1 MYISFGKN
9 WLLFFFIWIVSSQ
22 ATTAQIVRKTLDYAA
37 GVLADTASAE
47 KPRFIVYPTIAFSP
61 ETSWEFGASA
71 LLVYHAGR
79 DTTNRLSELNAF
91 TFITL
96 ERQYGFWVDHALYS
110 NRDDWFFLGR
120 LRYQRF
126 PLKYYGI
133 GSDTPSEYQA
143 VVDGNVTLIRERV
156 LRRVYGSIYAGIEV
170 DYQSLSES
178 TFKFAN
184 DEQQFIYPT
193 GSEGSRNLGLGIG
206 LVHDQR
212 HNVLNVREGFFGE
225 VAWLAYRPAWF
236 SDYSFNTTYVDL
248 RYYRPMPRKEVL
260 AFQLYGIMGSGELPF
275 NQMALMGG
283 ETMMRGYYTGRYRDE
298 RLAAFQV
305 EYRWLPFAFS
315 KRWGAAAFL
324 STGTV
329 FSRENRF
336 NTDYLRLAGGGGIRF
351 LLFPKKDIFTRIDV
365 AFTRE
370 GQGYYFF
377 IGEAF

>member
-1 MYISFGKN
+1 MHFSSVKN
-9 WLLFFFIWIVSSQ
+9 WIALFFIWIICYQVS
-22 ATTAQIVRKTLDYAA
+22 TAQIIRKTIDYAA
-37 GVLADTASAE
+37 RVLADTASAE

-91 TFITL
+91 TFFTL
-96 ERQYGFWVDHALYS
+96 ERQYGIWVDHALYS

-126 PLKYYGI
+126 PLEYFGI
-133 GSDTPSEYQA
+133 GPDTPSEYQA

-156 LRRVYGSIYAGIEV
+156 LRRVYRSIYAGIEI
-170 DYQSLSES
+170 DYQALTGSS
-178 TFKFAN
+178 FKFSK
-184 DEQQFIYPT
+184 DEQLFNYPT
-193 GSEGSRNLGLGIG
+193 GSEGSRNIGVGLG
-206 LVHDQR
+206 VVYDQR

-225 VAWLAYRPAWF
+225 VAWLAYRPVWF
-236 SDYSFNTTYVDL
+236 SDYTFNTTYVDL
-248 RYYRPMPRKEVL
+248 RYYIPMQRTEVL
-260 AFQLYGIMGSGELPF
+260 AFQLYGVMGAGDIPF
-275 NQMALMGG
+275 NQLALMGG

-298 RLAAFQV
+298 RLAAFQA

-329 FSRENRF
+329 FSDQNRF

-370 GQGYYFF
+370 GSGFYFF